1 MATVKGPLFSL
12 DAAGQ
17 IGKALVYNTW
27 KGRSY
32 VREWVNPTNPNDIA
46 QTLQRGA
53 FAALSTWWDGIAD
66 AERATWNALA
76 DANRYSPFNA
86 FMAFNLDR
94 ETRDLYPLMTPTGF
108 ANVVDVTLDDIS
120 AVGGKN
126 LITITTGY
134 IDSQSPSDLVL
145 ISLGTNGGGAATS
158 QTIRRTLL
166 NVRDGSS
173 SAMKVQTAKNI
184 PAGVYHL
191 TLRACRGNGVVV
203 QSTSTAVAATVTD

>member
-46 QTLQRGA
+46 QTFQRGI
-53 FAALSTWWDGIAD
+53 FAALSTWWDGIAE
-66 AERATWNALA
+66 AQRIEWNALA

-94 ETRDLYPLMTPTGF
+94 ETRNLYPLMTPTGF
-108 ANVVDVTLDDIS
+108 ANTINVSLNQIL

-126 LITITTGY
+126 FITITTEY
-134 IDSQSPSDLVL
+134 NDDQIPSDLVM
-145 ISLGTNGGGAATS
+145 ISMGTNGGGAATS
-158 QTIRRTLL
+158 QTIQRTVL
-166 NVRDGSS
+166 NVRNGSL
-173 SAMKVQTAKNI
+173 AAAKIQRLKNV

-191 TLRACRGNGVVV
+191 TLRVVRGTSIVVET
-203 QSTSTAVAATVTD
+203 TSTAVAATVTD

>member
-27 KGRSY
+27 KGRAY

-46 QTLQRGA
+46 QTFQRGI
-53 FAALSTWWDGIAD
+53 FAALSTWWDGIEEAQRI
-66 AERATWNALA
+66 EWNALA

-86 FMAFNLDR
+86 FMSFNLDR
-94 ETRDLYPLMTPTGF
+94 ETRNLYPLMTPAGF
-108 ANVVDVTLDDIS
+108 ANPVDVTLDDIS

-126 LITITTGY
+126 FITITTDY
-134 IDSQSPSDLVL
+134 IDSQSPGDLVL
-145 ISLGTNGGGAATS
+145 ISLGTNGGGAATA
-158 QTIRRTLL
+158 QTIQRTVL
-166 NVRDGSS
+166 NVRDGS
-173 SAMKVQTAKNI
+173 TAASKIQRLNNV

-191 TLRACRGNGVVV
+191 ALRAVRGNGVIL
-203 QSTSTAVAATVTD
+203 QTTSTPVAATVTD